1 MNLLVT
7 GGVGFI
13 GSNFVGYILEHHP
26 DYRVLVLDKLTYA
39 DGLDNLTEAE
49 GDPRFRFI
57 RRDIYDQSFFEAL
70 VPDSNLVINFAAET
84 FVDRFIQALEEFI
97 HTNILGAHSLL
108 EAAKKHKKRFF
119 QITTDEVHG
128 NREKGSF
135 TEGDS
140 VSPSSPY
147 AASKAAGDLLALN
160 YYRTYGLRMVIT
172 RCSNNYGPPTIP

>member
-7 GGVGFI
+7 GGAGFI
-13 GSNFVGYILEHHP
+13 SSNFVGYILKHHP

-39 DGLDNLTEAE
+39 DGLDDLTEAE

-57 RRDIYDQSFFEAL
+57 RRDIYDQGLVEAL
-70 VPDSNLVINFAAET
+70 VSDSNLVINFAAET
-84 FVDRFIQALEEFI
+84 FVDRSTQAAEEFI
-97 HTNILGAHSLL
+97 HTNILGTHSLL

-119 QITTDEVHG
+119 GISTDEVHG
-128 NREKGSF
+128 SREKGSF

-140 VSPSSPY
+140 VSPSSLY
-147 AASKAAGDLLALN
+147 AASKAAGDLLALT

-172 RCSNNYGPPTIP
+172 KMF